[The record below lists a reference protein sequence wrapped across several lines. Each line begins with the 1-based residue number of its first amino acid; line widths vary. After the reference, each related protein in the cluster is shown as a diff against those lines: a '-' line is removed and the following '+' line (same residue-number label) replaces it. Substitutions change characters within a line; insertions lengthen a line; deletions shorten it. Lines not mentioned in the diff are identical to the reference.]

1 MRPPQNKNVP
11 SHGFPSTK
19 FDRPDGFH
27 NLYGPMNAG
36 TSLARVLND
45 RSDTA
50 LAEETDRL
58 RRWLVIDVV
67 GIQHGFADITTER
80 RREIS
85 NAYDQIAGMGRP
97 E

>member
-36 TSLARVLND
+36 ASLARVLND

-50 LAEETDRL
+50 LAEESDRL
-58 RRWLVIDVV
+58 RQRLGIDEF
-67 GIQHGFADITTER
+67 GKLHGYAGMTTER

>member
-1 MRPPQNKNVP
+1 
-11 SHGFPSTK
+11 
-19 FDRPDGFH
+19 
-27 NLYGPMNAG
+27 MNAG

-50 LAEETDRL
+50 LAEESDRL
-58 RRWLVIDVV
+58 RQRLGIDEF
-67 GIQHGFADITTER
+67 GKQHGYTGMTTER

-85 NAYDQIAGMGRP
+85 NAYDQIAEMGRP